1 MEKIELSIAALAN
14 SEPQSNNFI
23 VILKENEG
31 DRRLPVVI
39 GGFEAQAIAI
49 AIESIRP
56 SRPLSHDLFKN
67 VLDQLDVQLEEV
79 VISDLRNNIFYATL
93 SCRKW
98 DGSLLEIDS
107 RTSDAIALA
116 VRFGC
121 PIYAYSFILDEAGV
135 IVENEAANEGDIA
148 KTKEPAKVQGRSV
161 EELRELLERALEKE
175 DYEMAAKIRDE
186 LQRLEG

>member
-1 MEKIELSIAALAN
+1 MQKIEMNIAALAN

-49 AIESIRP
+49 AIEKIRP

-67 VLDQLDVQLEEV
+67 VLDQLSVELEEV
-79 VISDLRNNIFYATL
+79 IISDLRNNIFYATL
-93 SCRKW
+93 VCRKW
-98 DGSLLEIDS
+98 DGSVLNIDS

-116 VRFGC
+116 VRFTC
-121 PIYAYSFILDEAGV
+121 PIYAYDFILDEAGV
-135 IVENEAANEGDIA
+135 VVENESANVGDI
-148 KTKEPAKVQGRSV
+148 PRSEEGNIKGKNE
-161 EELRELLERALEKE
+161 EELRSMLSKALEKE
-175 DYEMAAKIRDE
+175 DYETAAKIRDE
-186 LQRLEG
+186 LKRLEG

>member
-1 MEKIELSIAALAN
+1 MQKIEMSIAALAN

-23 VILKENEG
+23 VILKENSG

-67 VLDQLDVQLEEV
+67 VLDQLDVKLDEII
-79 VISDLRNNIFYATL
+79 ISDLRNNIFYATL
-93 SCRKW
+93 ICRKW
-98 DGSLLEIDS
+98 DGTQLEIDS

-121 PIYAYSFILDEAGV
+121 PIYAYDFILDEAGV
-135 IVENEAANEGDIA
+135 IVENEPANEMDQPIEQTSKIKG
-148 KTKEPAKVQGRSV
+148 KSV
-161 EELRELLERALEKE
+161 DELRKMLDTALEKE
-175 DYEMAAKIRDE
+175 DYETAAKIRDE
-186 LQRLEG
+186 LKRLES

>member
-1 MEKIELSIAALAN
+1 MQKIEMSIAALAN

-23 VILKENEG
+23 VILKENSG

-67 VLDQLDVQLEEV
+67 VLDQLEV
-79 VISDLRNNIFYATL
+79 NLDEVIISDLRNNIFYATL
-93 SCRKW
+93 VCRKW
-98 DGSLLEIDS
+98 DGTQLEIDS

-121 PIYAYSFILDEAGV
+121 PIYAYDFILDEAGV
-135 IVENEAANEGDIA
+135 IVENEAANEADRPIEQSSQIKG
-148 KTKEPAKVQGRSV
+148 KSM
-161 EELRELLERALEKE
+161 EELRSMLEKALEKE
-175 DYEMAAKIRDE
+175 DYETAAKIRDE
-186 LQRLEG
+186 LKRMES

>member
-1 MEKIELSIAALAN
+1 MQKIELSIAALAN

-49 AIESIRP
+49 AIEGIRP

-67 VLDQLDVQLEEV
+67 VLDQLQVELEEI

-93 SCRKW
+93 LCRKS
-98 DGSLLEIDS
+98 DGGALEIDS

-121 PIYAYSFILDEAGV
+121 PIYAYDFILNEAGV
-135 IVENEAANEGDIA
+135 TVENEAANEGDVP
-148 KTKEPAKVQGRSV
+148 KSEEAKVQGKSIT
-161 EELRELLERALEKE
+161 ELQGLLTKALEKE
-175 DYEMAAKIRDE
+175 DYELAAKIRDE
-186 LQRLEG
+186 LKRLED